1 MNAEYFLLTKYIVLD
16 PQKRRFDLSKIIDF
30 QETIVTAILEKG
42 ISKKLTKDILSYQSC
57 VHGLPHTHTHT
68 HTHMHICTEA
78 HKEKHTN
85 IHTFI
90 APGIANILESVN
102 F

>member
-68 HTHMHICTEA
+68 HTHTCTYA
-78 HKEKHTN
+78 QKHTKKYTQTYT
-85 IHTFI
+85 HSLL
-90 APGIANILESVN
+90 LE
-102 F
+102 